1 MLFVLD
7 LVKLKKWLLNWLD
20 HLLYSLQ
27 DFVWNLAKFIQ
38 IGLIAGHVVGS
49 GLGKIRWLVFGI
61 SFQITQF
68 THSI

>member
-1 MLFVLD
+1 MLLVLD

-20 HLLYSLQ
+20 HLLDSLQ
-27 DFVWNLAKFIQ
+27 DFVWNLSKFIQ

-49 GLGKIRWLVFGI
+49 ALGKIRWLIFGI

-68 THSI
+68 THFI